1 MREKIGAGSEE
12 SWKDREL
19 NLRRQARAKV
29 DDHGKPR
36 TAVKQKAYEMEAD
49 KIMGIWT
56 REGLTTLQRR
66 PNMQQRQQSRPP
78 T

>member
-1 MREKIGAGSEE
+1 MKEKIGAGSEE

-29 DDHGKPR
+29 DDFPR

-49 KIMGIWT
+49 KIVGIWT
-56 REGLTTLQRR
+56 REEGLTTLQRR
-66 PNMQQRQQSRPP
+66 PNKQQRQQPRPP